1 MPTVF
6 VVFVRACVHPEILL
20 TQYLAEY
27 LTHFHQTYV
36 NDALW
41 DRDERFTI

>member
-1 MPTVF
+1 MRPC
-6 VVFVRACVHPEILL
+6 VRPEILL
-20 TQYLAEY
+20 TRYLAEY

-41 DRDERFTI
+41 DIIWGQKVKVMAE